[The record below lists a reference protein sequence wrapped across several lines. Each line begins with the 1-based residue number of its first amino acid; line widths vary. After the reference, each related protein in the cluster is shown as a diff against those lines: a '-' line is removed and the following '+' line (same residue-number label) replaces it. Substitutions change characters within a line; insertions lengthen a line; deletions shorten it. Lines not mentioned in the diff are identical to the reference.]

1 MELIRVVC
9 LFVYS
14 VVRCYSCVKM
24 SMSEYF
30 IGGFIQIGD
39 GPVAVEERIWL
50 IVLYEFYYT
59 HSKLPHFVHI

>member
-39 GPVAVEERIWL
+39 GPVAVEERI
-50 IVLYEFYYT
+50 
-59 HSKLPHFVHI
+59 